1 MLQKV
6 VISPTNRLNE
16 KNTMIVSLSE
26 DSHNRTEN
34 QLKWELEGMAPR
46 ILVPR
51 CPWPLQVGGGGA
63 LQGGDFLAQIQVD
76 MHHNSRSHMTS
87 RVKH

>member
-6 VISPTNRLNE
+6 VISITNRLNE
-16 KNTMIVSLSE
+16 KNTIIFSLSE
-26 DSHNRTEN
+26 DSHDRKAN
-34 QLKWELEGMAPR
+34 QLKSELEGTAPR
-46 ILVPR
+46 MLLPR
-51 CPWPLQVGGGGA
+51 CPWPLQAGGGGV

-76 MHHNSRSHMTS
+76 MPHNSRSHMTS